1 MRRLLIAGN
10 WKMNKTIVEA
20 IELVVGLKRELYD
33 KIDVD
38 IVLCPPFT
46 ALSGVSEVISDS
58 NIKLGA
64 QDLFWEEN
72 GAYTGEVSAG
82 MLKDAGC
89 HFVVVGHSE
98 RRGHFSET
106 NEGVNKKIKAAL
118 RTELT
123 PIVCVGERLEER
135 DKGATFDV
143 VLDHLNGALSGLTRD
158 EITKIIIA
166 YEPVWAIGTG
176 RSATT
181 QQAEEVHSFIRN
193 YLKEKYD
200 ADVSQNVRI
209 LYGGSVKPDNV
220 RELVKQ
226 ENIDGALV
234 GGASLELNSFMEIV
248 KKCTDY

>member
-10 WKMNKTIVEA
+10 WKMYKTIVEA
-20 IELVVGLKRELYD
+20 MELVLGLKRELYD
-33 KIDVD
+33 RVDVD

-46 ALSGVSEVISDS
+46 ALSGVSEALTNS

-64 QDLFWEEN
+64 QDLFWEES

-89 HFVVVGHSE
+89 RFVIVGHSE
-98 RRGHFSET
+98 RRGYFSET
-106 NEGVNKKIKAAL
+106 NEGVNKKTKAAL
-118 RTELT
+118 RAELT

-143 VLDHLNGALSGLTRD
+143 VLDHLNGALNGLTRD
-158 EITKIIIA
+158 EIPKIIIA

-176 RSATT
+176 RTATI

-193 YLKEKYD
+193 YLKEKYNGD
-200 ADVSQNVRI
+200 ISQNVRI

-226 ENIDGALV
+226 EDIDGALV